1 MNALRITEIRFD
13 TPGSQAEYIE
23 LKNISAAPV
32 TLTGVHFGSGITFT
46 FPVSTLAAGAY
57 TVITND
63 LTRFHNQFPAVTAT
77 QWTSGRLDNNGESIR
92 LETVG
97 HNLGILDFRYEGDWY
112 PETRAGASLEIVN
125 PAAGRGTW
133 GLKESWQ
140 PAALSPGSDSTFGVI
155 APLDVSVAAGSPA
168 ILHAYVFP
176 GSLSIGSVTVQW
188 TKVSGPGSVTFTAPA
203 NKDTD
208 ASFTASGTYEL
219 RISASGP
226 GGTPAANDSVFV
238 SVAETYAAW
247 ATRTMPALTPAQ
259 QAATADPDR
268 DGNVNLVE
276 YAMGTDPSTR
286 NAGPV
291 IDISGGRLSLSYTR
305 SKLANPALEII
316 PQISDDMVTWHEG
329 SAFVTEDIIS
339 DTLTTQTILASDAN
353 PIETGAKKYLRLKIV
368 SP

>member
-1 MNALRITEIRFD
+1 
-13 TPGSQAEYIE
+13 
-23 LKNISAAPV
+23 
-32 TLTGVHFGSGITFT
+32 
-46 FPVSTLAAGAY
+46 
-57 TVITND
+57 
-63 LTRFHNQFPAVTAT
+63 
-77 QWTSGRLDNNGESIR
+77 
-92 LETVG
+92 
-97 HNLGILDFRYEGDWY
+97 
-112 PETRAGASLEIVN
+112 
-125 PAAGRGTW
+125 
-133 GLKESWQ
+133 
-140 PAALSPGSDSTFGVI
+140 LSPGSDSTFGVI

-219 RISASGP
+219 RITASGP
-226 GGTPAANDSVFV
+226 GGTPTANDSVFV

-247 ATRTMPALTPAQ
+247 AARTMPALTPAQ

-339 DTLTTQTILASDAN
+339 DSLTTQTILASDAN